1 MKYGWGLAYLIS
13 IYLDLLVYQISKRFM
28 ILIILYI
35 KWTILAKY
43 YQNRFV
49 WKMWKKCEKS
59 VKNVKKMWKKYEKC
73 EKNVK
78 KFWKMWKI
86 CEKYV
91 KNMWKKCEKY
101 VKKMWKKCEK
111 KILAKCDKKDII
123 LEKFGKIK
131 KKITRIKNI
140 IIVYCKQ

>member
-1 MKYGWGLAYLIS
+1 MNKDIEIWRNI
-13 IYLDLLVYQISKRFM
+13 IKTDL
-28 ILIILYI
+28 
-35 KWTILAKY
+35 
-43 YQNRFV
+43 
-49 WKMWKKCEKS
+49 C
-59 VKNVKKMWKKYEKC
+59 EKC

-78 KFWKMWKI
+78 NVKKVWKIVKKMWKNFEK

-91 KNMWKKCEKY
+91 KN
-101 VKKMWKKCEK
+101 MWKKCEK

>member
-1 MKYGWGLAYLIS
+1 M
-13 IYLDLLVYQISKRFM
+13 
-28 ILIILYI
+28 
-35 KWTILAKY
+35 AKY

-49 WKMWKKCEKS
+49 WKMWKKC
-59 VKNVKKMWKKYEKC
+59 EKC

-91 KNMWKKCEKY
+91 KNI
-101 VKKMWKKCEK
+101 WKKCEK

-123 LEKFGKIK
+123 LEKFGKIQ
-131 KKITRIKNI
+131 KKITRIKNM

>member
-1 MKYGWGLAYLIS
+1 MNKDIEIWRNI
-13 IYLDLLVYQISKRFM
+13 IKTDLCE
-28 ILIILYI
+28 
-35 KWTILAKY
+35 
-43 YQNRFV
+43 
-49 WKMWKKCEKS
+49 KCEKN
-59 VKNVKKMWKKYEKC
+59 VKNVKKMWKMWKKC

-91 KNMWKKCEKY
+91 KNMWKI
-101 VKKMWKKCEK
+101 CEK

>member
-1 MKYGWGLAYLIS
+1 MWKKCEKCEKNVKKI
-13 IYLDLLVYQISKRFM
+13 
-28 ILIILYI
+28 
-35 KWTILAKY
+35 
-43 YQNRFV
+43 
-49 WKMWKKCEKS
+49 WKMWKKCEKIL
-59 VKNVKKMWKKYEKC
+59 KNVK
-73 EKNVK
+73 N
-78 KFWKMWKI
+78 MWKI

-91 KNMWKKCEKY
+91 KN
-101 VKKMWKKCEK
+101 MWKKCEK

>member
-1 MKYGWGLAYLIS
+1 MNKDIEIWRNI
-13 IYLDLLVYQISKRFM
+13 IKTDLCE
-28 ILIILYI
+28 
-35 KWTILAKY
+35 
-43 YQNRFV
+43 
-49 WKMWKKCEKS
+49 KCEKS
-59 VKNVKKMWKKYEKC
+59 VKNVKKMWKMWKMWKKC

-86 CEKYV
+86 CEKILKNV
-91 KNMWKKCEKY
+91 KN
-101 VKKMWKKCEK
+101 MWKKCEK